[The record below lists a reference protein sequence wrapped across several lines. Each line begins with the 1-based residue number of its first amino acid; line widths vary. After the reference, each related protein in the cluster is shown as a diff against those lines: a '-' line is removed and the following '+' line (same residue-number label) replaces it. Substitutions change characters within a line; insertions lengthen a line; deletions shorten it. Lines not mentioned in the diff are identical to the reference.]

1 MSFAQFA
8 KLDSYHKTK
17 IGCIEKTEIGCIEKT
32 EIGCIEKIY
41 YSRNVCSSYTV
52 TVLHSN

>member
-17 IGCIEKTEIGCIEKT
+17 IGCIEKTEIGCIEKM
-32 EIGCIEKIY
+32 Y
-41 YSRNVCSSYTV
+41 YSRNVCSSYTQ
-52 TVLHSN
+52 